1 MVRGCHVPG
10 IHPGIA
16 AVMLIAAVFWKQ
28 FTPLIANGKV
38 VVASGLLAC
47 LATLALGYSAFM
59 GGVPVFAV
67 AAVFTGV
74 GTSFLCLKMGQV
86 YGSVAMRES
95 LTAGAVSLIFAAFLY
110 YMGLG
115 LPQDWRIVFIAVL
128 PVVSAFLFIMPGD
141 DPFPAADEPARQE
154 RLGRKSPGRRSYRN
168 LVLASALVALT
179 AGVGKGLSSVTLTGD
194 QFAFTGSTVTF
205 FIVVI
210 AVLIGLTVNRGDIVR
225 SVKRIYSAL
234 MLLGVAVLLA
244 SCFGLDLSYLSVGKE
259 LLWMLF
265 SCLMAYMVFRFD
277 FSPVR
282 AFGIGQAV
290 YFLVSTAG
298 WASGAYIGANMGQ
311 SYAGMVVAV
320 LFAFVIVL
328 ILTFVF
334 TDADL
339 KFILTWNPS
348 ERAQRRE
355 FPGFAP
361 DGEIADTRG
370 AGRAPSLQA
379 QAVKMVRRAK
389 TVPARRKRKTAWF
402 RMAPS
407 CRIRCPIALRASTLR
422 TASHRARRKFWSSS
436 RRAVRPTGLPR
447 I

>member
-179 AGVGKGLSSVTLTGD
+179 AGVG
-194 QFAFTGSTVTF
+194 
-205 FIVVI
+205 
-210 AVLIGLTVNRGDIVR
+210 
-225 SVKRIYSAL
+225 
-234 MLLGVAVLLA
+234 
-244 SCFGLDLSYLSVGKE
+244 
-259 LLWMLF
+259 
-265 SCLMAYMVFRFD
+265 
-277 FSPVR
+277 R
-282 AFGIGQAV
+282 AF
-290 YFLVSTAG
+290 
-298 WASGAYIGANMGQ
+298 
-311 SYAGMVVAV
+311 
-320 LFAFVIVL
+320 
-328 ILTFVF
+328 
-334 TDADL
+334 
-339 KFILTWNPS
+339 
-348 ERAQRRE
+348 
-355 FPGFAP
+355 
-361 DGEIADTRG
+361 
-370 AGRAPSLQA
+370 
-379 QAVKMVRRAK
+379 
-389 TVPARRKRKTAWF
+389 PA
-402 RMAPS
+402 
-407 CRIRCPIALRASTLR
+407 
-422 TASHRARRKFWSSS
+422 
-436 RRAVRPTGLPR
+436 
-447 I
+447 